1 MTDACHNVGDDPI
14 TSANFVAADGAT
26 IHAITF
32 GTGADK
38 SRMQKVAKIGG
49 GRYLHADT
57 GTELKTAF
65 KEIALTLTTILT
77 Y

>member
-1 MTDACHNVGDDPI
+1 M
-14 TSANFVAADGAT
+14 
-26 IHAITF
+26 
-32 GTGADK
+32 K
-38 SRMQKVAKIGG
+38 KVAQIGG

-57 GTELKTAF
+57 GTELKNAF